1 MELNENIDRIIE
13 VMGINES
20 RNVEFF
26 KRRQK
31 MFSEKVISAI
41 PYTSPISHDNFRD
54 YVDDVIDEAITMFFL
69 HHIDEAESLPSPE
82 ERGRMH
88 LIFSNTLA
96 RDKDL
101 FETIR
106 SYFYRKNHHPRMNE
120 SRVNNSLKRRI
131 PELIKSIVDIAEIL
145 HVPRR
150 YDSFLG
156 FMETAV
162 FHAIRNAVE
171 GEIDQETFDRM
182 QYYLMGAIERDE
194 KLYRKLRN
202 IFDRKVSNL

>member
-1 MELNENIDRIIE
+1 MGLSENIDRIIE

-31 MFSEKVISAI
+31 MFSEEVLSSMPHISAI
-41 PYTSPISHDNFRD
+41 PYDNFRD
-54 YVDDVIDEAITMFFL
+54 YVDDVVDEVITMFFL

-120 SRVNNSLKRRI
+120 SKVNNSLKRRI
-131 PELIKSIVDIAEIL
+131 PELIKSVVNIAEIL
-145 HVPRR
+145 HVPRW

-162 FHAIRNAVE
+162 FHAIRNAEE
-171 GEIDQETFDRM
+171 GELDQETFDRV
-182 QYYLMGAIERDE
+182 QYYLMGIIERDDE
-194 KLYRKLRN
+194 LYKKLRD
-202 IFDRKVSNL
+202 IFDRKISRL

>member
-1 MELNENIDRIIE
+1 MELNESIDRIIE

-31 MFSEKVISAI
+31 MFSEKVLSAM
-41 PYTSPISHDNFRD
+41 PYVSPISHDNFRD

-106 SYFYRKNHHPRMNE
+106 SYFYRKN
-120 SRVNNSLKRRI
+120 
-131 PELIKSIVDIAEIL
+131 
-145 HVPRR
+145 
-150 YDSFLG
+150 
-156 FMETAV
+156 
-162 FHAIRNAVE
+162 FHAIRNAEE
-171 GEIDQETFDRM
+171 GELDQETFDRV
-182 QYYLMGAIERDE
+182 QYYLMGIIERDDE
-194 KLYRKLRN
+194 LYKKLRD
-202 IFDRKVSNL
+202 IFDRKISRL

>member
-1 MELNENIDRIIE
+1 MGLNENIDRIIE

-31 MFSEKVISAI
+31 MFSEEVLSSMPHISAI
-41 PYTSPISHDNFRD
+41 PYDNFRD
-54 YVDDVIDEAITMFFL
+54 YVDDVVDEVITMFFL

-120 SRVNNSLKRRI
+120 SKVNNSLKRRI
-131 PELIKSIVDIAEIL
+131 PELIKSVVNIAEIL
-145 HVPRR
+145 HVPRW

-162 FHAIRNAVE
+162 FHAIRNAEE
-171 GEIDQETFDRM
+171 GELDQETFDRV
-182 QYYLMGAIERDE
+182 QYYLMGIIERDDE
-194 KLYRKLRN
+194 LYKKLRD
-202 IFDRKVSNL
+202 IFDRKISRL